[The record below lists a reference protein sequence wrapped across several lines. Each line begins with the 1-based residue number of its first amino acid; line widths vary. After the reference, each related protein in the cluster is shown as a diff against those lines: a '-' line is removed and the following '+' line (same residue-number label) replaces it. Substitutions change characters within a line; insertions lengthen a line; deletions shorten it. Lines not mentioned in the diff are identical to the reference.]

1 MSLRFL
7 KSSFFRN
14 VAVLASGTVLGQGLI
29 VLSSPFL
36 TRLYTP
42 EDFGV
47 LAVYSSLLAFVVVGS
62 WRYHLAIPLA
72 EDDVS
77 AANILTLSCMALLIT
92 TSLVALGVWLLGNS
106 LATWTNTPNLQ
117 TYLWLLPPGYLM
129 AGMHEILKYWAIRQK
144 AYTTLAHTKF
154 SQGLGQVITQ
164 LLLGIANLKPIG
176 LLIGDVVGRASG
188 STRIALLAW
197 KKNHRALQKISVKGV
212 SDLAWRY
219 RRFPLFSG
227 VSSILNIGGLQVP
240 AILIAAFY
248 GTQTAG
254 WFALGQ
260 RVISIPMA
268 FIGVAISQV
277 YLSEAA
283 ELAQAQPGELQRFF
297 FKIERKLL
305 MISVLPALVLGLGAP
320 WLFSVAFGNE
330 WLEAGKY
337 VQVLSLMFL
346 VQFIVTPVSQTLN
359 VLERQDWQLA
369 WDAGR
374 LAVVVGALYGSAL
387 LALPARAALAVYGVA
402 MTVSY
407 GCLFLLIAIAL
418 RQQTNQTS

>member
-1 MSLRFL
+1 MRLRFL
-7 KSSFFRN
+7 KNSFFRN
-14 VAVLASGTVLGQGLI
+14 VTVLASGTVLGQGLI

-77 AANILTLSCMALLIT
+77 AANILTLSCMALLVT

-106 LATWTNTPNLQ
+106 LATWTNTPNLP

-129 AGMHEILKYWAIRQK
+129 AGIHEILKYWAIRQK
-144 AYTTLAHTKF
+144 AYATLAHTKF

-164 LLLGIANLKPIG
+164 LLLGIANLKPVG

-197 KKNHRALQKISVKGV
+197 RKNHRAFQKISANGV

-254 WFALGQ
+254 WFSLGQ
-260 RVISIPMA
+260 RVISIPMV

-283 ELAQAQPGELQRFF
+283 ELAQLQPGELQSFF

-305 MISVLPALVLGLGAP
+305 MISILPAFVLGLGAP
-320 WLFSVAFGNE
+320 WLFGFAFGNE

-387 LALPARAALAVYGVA
+387 LELSARAALAVYGVA

-418 RQQTNQTS
+418 RQQTNRAS